1 VDEKVD
7 ATPPKTVPSTCV
19 GVPHPYTVLEGIE
32 PVEGVTAK
40 VEPVHRGPILILDI
54 DGVGFTYTV
63 AENTAPEHSNP
74 PLLYIGVTL

>member
-1 VDEKVD
+1 VPTIGIG
-7 ATPPKTVPSTCV
+7 TPQ
-19 GVPHPYTVLEGIE
+19 PYTVLEGIV

-40 VEPVHRGPILILDI
+40 VEPVHRGPIMILDI

-63 AENTAPEHSNP
+63 AENTAPEHSKP